1 VIFIFPHLSNI
12 GQNIHFTISLV
23 MLWFVMPVGFIINI
37 KTSARPIDPGILL
50 IKALS

>member
-1 VIFIFPHLSNI
+1 M

-23 MLWFVMPVGFIINI
+23 MLWIAMPVGSIINL